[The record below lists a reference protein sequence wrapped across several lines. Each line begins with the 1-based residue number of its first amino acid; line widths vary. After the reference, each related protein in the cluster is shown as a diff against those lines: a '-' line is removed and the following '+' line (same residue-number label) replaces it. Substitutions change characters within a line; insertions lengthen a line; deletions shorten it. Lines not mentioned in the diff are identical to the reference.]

1 MNKLTLE
8 QLTKIIDQYKELS
21 DACTAARKAGCLE
34 IEGKLQNSIWSM
46 VETVISFFDPEG
58 WIMWYILENEY
69 GAKGYDAGYK
79 GDMKPIKTPEDL
91 LQLMNKGTE
100 LESDNLKKELQNA
113 LCKVRELEMQVDN
126 LRARQY

>member
-1 MNKLTLE
+1 MKLTLE
-8 QLTKIIDQYKELS
+8 QLTKLIDEYKDLD

-34 IEGKLQNSIWSM
+34 IEGRLQNSIWSSI
-46 VETVISFFDPEG
+46 ETVISFFDPEG

-69 GAKGYDAGYK
+69 GTKGYDAGYK

-100 LESDNLKKELQNA
+100 LQLDNLKKELQNA

-126 LRARQY
+126 LRAGKY

>member
-1 MNKLTLE
+1 MKLTLE
-8 QLTKIIDQYKELS
+8 QLTKLIYEYKELD
-21 DACTAARKAGCLE
+21 DACIAARKAGCLE
-34 IEGKLQNSIWSM
+34 IEGRLQNAIWTSI
-46 VETVISFFDPEG
+46 ETVISFFDPEG

-69 GAKGYDAGYK
+69 GTKGYDAGYK

-113 LCKVRELEMQVDN
+113 CCKVRELEMQIDN
-126 LRARQY
+126 LRAGQY

>member
-1 MNKLTLE
+1 MKLTLE
-8 QLTKIIDQYKELS
+8 QLTKLIDEYKDLD
-21 DACTAARKAGCLE
+21 DACIAARKAGCLE
-34 IEGKLQNSIWSM
+34 IEGRLQNCIWSM

-91 LQLMNKGTE
+91 FQIINKGTE